1 MTTTDVV
8 RETVVLTLMG
18 ALSVSLWTIRVALTA
33 RGRRTAASAAAGIEA
48 VVFALVFSSVL
59 TSLNAPVE
67 IAGYA
72 VGVAGGTMLGVLT
85 ASRLSTGQSAV
96 RIIVDG
102 SGQDL
107 TAALRACGWPVTRL
121 PAEGLYG
128 SAALLLLVVDD
139 AQLSRTIRDVERLAG
154 DAFWTTERLRDAHPA
169 VLLPAYRQ
177 VRQRRS
183 TSWLAHRRR
192 PPTTPTEETSSCR
205 PII

>member
-8 RETVVLTLMG
+8 SETVMLTLMG

-33 RGRRTAASAAAGIEA
+33 RGRRGAASAAAGIEA

-102 SGQDL
+102 SGQAL
-107 TAALRACGWPVTRL
+107 TTELRARGWPVTRL
-121 PAEGLYG
+121 PAEGLHG

-154 DAFWTTERLRDAHPA
+154 DAFWTTERLGDAHPT
-169 VLLPAYRQ
+169 VLLPGYRQ
-177 VRQRRS
+177 VG
-183 TSWLAHRRR
+183 RRR
-192 PPTTPTEETSSCR
+192 PTSWRTRRGHQLSTTSRETS
-205 PII
+205 